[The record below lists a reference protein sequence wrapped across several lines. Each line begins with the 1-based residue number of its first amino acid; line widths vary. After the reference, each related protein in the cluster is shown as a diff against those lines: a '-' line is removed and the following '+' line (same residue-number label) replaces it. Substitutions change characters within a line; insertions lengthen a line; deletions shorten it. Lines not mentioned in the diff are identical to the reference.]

1 MSDNKNN
8 PPILNPKNK
17 VVFNKIIL
25 IYSIFYLALKLYAI
39 IFLDQWLLENLIISL
54 PIIIIGGLAFYFQLK
69 KLQSWP
75 FILLSFVVAILL
87 RLNESEWIL
96 KIHDYLN

>member
-1 MSDNKNN
+1 MSDNTNK

-25 IYSIFYLALKLYAI
+25 IYSIFYVALKAYAI
-39 IFLDQWLLENLIISL
+39 VFLDQWFLENLVISL
-54 PIIIIGGLAFYFQLK
+54 PIIIIGLLAFYFQVK

-75 FILLSFVVAILL
+75 FILSALAIAILL
-87 RLNESEWIL
+87 RLNESKWVL
-96 KIHDYLN
+96 QLHDYLN

>member
-1 MSDNKNN
+1 MSDSKNN

-54 PIIIIGGLAFYFQLK
+54 PIIIVGGLALYFQLK

-87 RLNESEWIL
+87 RLYESEWIL